1 MKKQDIQKIIMK
13 YFLSKQKTKQSNF
26 LIYKEGSIEHILTN
40 GLSWNANLLSFRT
53 FLSSY

>member
-40 GLSWNANLLSFRT
+40 GLS
-53 FLSSY
+53 